1 MKAII
6 YSSKKEEKE
15 PFVRAN
21 AYRHELTW
29 NSATLNSSSVHYAA
43 GHQVVIV
50 FTNDDL
56 SCSIIANLAKLGVR
70 YILTRSS
77 GIDHID
83 LKAAEKQ
90 NIAVRN
96 IAGYS
101 PYAVAEHA
109 LMLALALD
117 RHLTRSLSK
126 TRDYDFTLDGLT
138 GFNIHGKTV
147 GVIGL
152 GHIGKVTAGIFQ
164 ALGCNV
170 ISYDTDPDQ
179 DCPGVN
185 QVSLN
190 YLYENSDIISLHA
203 PLNEHTRYMIN
214 HETIGQMK
222 SGVMLINTARGA
234 LVNTAE
240 LITALDAGK
249 IGYYGADVYEFED
262 GIFFEDHESD
272 QVRDAMLSKLMNHDQ
287 ALITP
292 HQAFLTIEA
301 LEDIA
306 RQSIAVLDQ
315 WAHSLSLLPEVS
327 ESVATQKS

>member
-15 PFVRAN
+15 PFIRAN
-21 AYRHELTW
+21 ADRHELTW
-29 NSATLNSSSVHYAA
+29 NSATLDTNSVHYAA
-43 GHQVVIV
+43 GHQAVIV

-56 SCSIIANLAKLGVR
+56 SCAVIANLAKLGVR

-77 GIDHID
+77 GTDHID
-83 LKAAEKQ
+83 LKAAEKHH
-90 NIAVRN
+90 IAVKN
-96 IAGYS
+96 IPGYS

-109 LMLALALD
+109 LMLTLALN
-117 RHLTRSLSK
+117 RHLAKSLSK

-147 GVIGL
+147 GIIGL
-152 GHIGKVTAGIFQ
+152 GHIGKVTAAIFQ
-164 ALGCNV
+164 GFGCNV
-170 ISYDTDPDQ
+170 ISYDTDPEQ

-203 PLNEHTRYMIN
+203 PLNEHTRYMIS
-214 HETIGQMK
+214 HEAIGQMK

-262 GIFFEDHESD
+262 GIFFGDHEAD
-272 QVRDAMLSKLMNHDQ
+272 QTRDAVLSKLMNHDR

-292 HQAFLTIEA
+292 HQAFMTVEA

-306 RQSIAVLDQ
+306 RQSIAILEQ
-315 WAHSLSLLPEVS
+315 WNKSFTGTEVS
-327 ESVATQKS
+327 ETAVANKH